1 MARSAAFHS
10 DCESVVRA
18 LWDYLDRELD
28 DAGMAAI
35 DAHLAECEH
44 CLAHAVF
51 ERHLIDEI
59 RRLRALHDEPD
70 ALRRRVLAMLSRA
83 RSAMP
88 ER

>member
-1 MARSAAFHS
+1 MARSATFPS

-44 CLAHAVF
+44 CLAHAAF

-59 RRLRALHDEPD
+59 RRLRARHDEPD

-83 RSAMP
+83 RSATP

>member
-1 MARSAAFHS
+1 MARSVEFPS

-44 CLAHAVF
+44 CLAHAAF

-59 RRLRALHDEPD
+59 RRLRARHESQHAPE
-70 ALRRRVLAMLSRA
+70 ARARHLRRA
-83 RSAMP
+83 RPRS